1 MGVVIA
7 GQSAPDAAQ
16 QFKSLFADPKLTA
29 ACGGGTVFLAATSE
43 MLLTRMKE
51 ACERQSLSVLDWE
64 KGSLAEDFSSRQ
76 LLFFLNPG
84 TGMRELFLAGGA
96 GAGEQTDSAVPWKR
110 QYEKAKAGMRADS
123 ETVFGGLPI
132 FAYSGNAA
140 QATGT
145 VTLKG
150 VNVRQGAAK

>member
-1 MGVVIA
+1 
-7 GQSAPDAAQ
+7 
-16 QFKSLFADPKLTA
+16 
-29 ACGGGTVFLAATSE
+29 
-43 MLLTRMKE
+43 MKE

-64 KGSLAEDFSSRQ
+64 KGALAEAFASRQ

-96 GAGEQTDSAVPWKR
+96 RAGEQIGSRKSRGSR

-132 FAYSGNAA
+132 FAFSGNAA
-140 QATGT
+140 PGAGT
-145 VTLKG
+145 VALKG
-150 VNVRQGAAK
+150 INVRQGAAK